1 MNEFIEEYGS
11 VLVYILFGIMI
22 IEVFKCMF
30 SFVSQ

>member
-22 IEVFKCMF
+22 MMKKNESTAMR
-30 SFVSQ
+30 